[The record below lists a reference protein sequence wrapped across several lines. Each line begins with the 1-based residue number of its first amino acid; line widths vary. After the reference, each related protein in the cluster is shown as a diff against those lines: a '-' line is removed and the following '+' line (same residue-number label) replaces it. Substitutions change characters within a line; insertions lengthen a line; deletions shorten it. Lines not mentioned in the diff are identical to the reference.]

1 MGRPLLEAITCLS
14 MDFPRVRRERSHLV
28 ERKSR
33 ELQNCC
39 MVHAFGMWMG
49 ETSAWSKC
57 RDMSLA
63 VAAEG
68 AL

>member
-1 MGRPLLEAITCLS
+1 M
-14 MDFPRVRRERSHLV
+14 RS
-28 ERKSR
+28 
-33 ELQNCC
+33 
-39 MVHAFGMWMG
+39 GMWMG